1 MSEDGSEQ
9 PGGKGTEF
17 ADALDRIQERVRLAS
32 TADSA
37 AQVAGMHPDAERAS
51 GETDEETAERLA
63 ELRIEERELS
73 RRRRQLHVRIDTLQ
87 AAPVPLNLTFSA
99 QLQAFER
106 AEVVV
111 SANRRR
117 LHREIDA
124 LSASI
129 PTARPG

>member
-32 TADSA
+32 TADSTA
-37 AQVAGMHPDAERAS
+37 VAGVHPDAERAS